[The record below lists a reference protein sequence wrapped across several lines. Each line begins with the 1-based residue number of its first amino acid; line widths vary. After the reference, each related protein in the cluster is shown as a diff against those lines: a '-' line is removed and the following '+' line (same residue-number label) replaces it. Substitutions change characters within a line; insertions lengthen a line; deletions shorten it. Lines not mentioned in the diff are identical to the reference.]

1 MKYEHQILA
10 TASLTLMSL
19 TSGAVLAA
27 DEPAKSDAPT
37 LGSVLEAS
45 GITATGYVAASYSHF
60 DTLVP
65 TYHNFDT
72 ARDSFQLDQAS
83 LTVAYQPKEGFGAL
97 VNIIGGED
105 ALALSTATTSK
116 LAVAQAFVQY
126 AGGPVTIIAGK
137 YPTLLGAEVVAVTG
151 NTNYSRSLLFTYE
164 PAYHTG
170 VRATIAPIDTLSFM
184 VGVNNGWNYDKNAAG
199 SAKTGELGVSFTPV
213 KIVSLGAYYYSG
225 KDPIL
230 DKVRSIFDFVGTFNV
245 TDSLSFVV
253 SYDNGTQKDA
263 LADVSGGLHDAK
275 WDGVAGYVNYAF
287 NDMLRLSVRYEEFKD
302 KDGYL
307 TLSNGAFPDVEQK
320 LKEGTVTLGI
330 APAKSYELRLEARQ
344 DKSDKSTFVKTN
356 GVATDKQ
363 MELAAQALYKF

>member
-10 TASLTLMSL
+10 TASLALMSL

-126 AGGPVTIIAGK
+126 AGGPVTVIAGK

-170 VRATIAPIDTLSFM
+170 VRAIIAPIDTLSFM
-184 VGVNNGWNYDKNAAG
+184 FGVNNGWNYDRNATG
-199 SAKTGELGVSFTPV
+199 SAKTAEVGVSFAPV

-225 KDPIL
+225 KDPVL
-230 DKVRSIFDFVGTFNV
+230 DKVRSIFDFVGTFTV

-253 SYDNGTQKDA
+253 SYDNGKQKDA
-263 LADVSGGLHDAK
+263 FGAGSDAK

-287 NDMLRLSVRYEEFKD
+287 NDVLRVSVRYEEFKD
-302 KDGYL
+302 KDGYW
-307 TLSNGAFPDVEQK
+307 TLGGLAAPGVEQK